1 MAKSA
6 VISSSNINSYG
17 FRVLSEGIDI
27 EQYKKNPVVLY
38 MHERAGEG
46 RLPIGRMEDVHFEGD
61 LLIGTPV
68 FDMNDEF
75 AAQVADK
82 WENGFLK
89 MLSAGLDIVE
99 TSTAP
104 EVLLP
109 GQQFATVTAS
119 RLREVS
125 VVDIGANDD
134 ALQLC
139 CALYGISGNRVELS
153 EKTIG
158 LTLEPV
164 SNNQK
169 SNNKMKQIAEKLGL
183 SPDANEEQVLL
194 AIGELQ
200 NRVEGLS
207 TELLAQNTANINNI
221 VGDAIK
227 AGRLQENQRADFVEL
242 GTTAGVELLKKAID
256 AIPAAV
262 RPSDVIK
269 AGGYQKLSDVPKGE
283 IAQIYENQRDTY
295 NRLYK
300 AEYGVEPNAE

>member
-27 EQYKKNPVVLY
+27 EQYRKNPIVLY
-38 MHERAGEG
+38 MHERAGNG

-68 FDMNDEF
+68 FDMTDEF
-75 AAQVADK
+75 AAQVAGK

-89 MLSAGLDIVE
+89 MLSAGLDIIE
-99 TSTAP
+99 TSTDP
-104 EVLLP
+104 KYLLA

-119 RLREVS
+119 KLREVS
-125 VVDIGANDD
+125 IVDIGANDD

-139 CALYGISGNRVELS
+139 CALYSNGGDRIELS
-153 EKTIG
+153 GKTIG
-158 LTLEPV
+158 LALEPII
-164 SNNQK
+164 NNQK
-169 SNNKMKQIAEKLGL
+169 THTMKIAEKLGL
-183 SPDANEEQVLL
+183 SPDATEEQIML
-194 AIGELQ
+194 AIDELQ
-200 NRVEGLS
+200 GRIEGLS

-221 VGDAIK
+221 VGEAIK

-242 GTTAGVELLKKAID
+242 GTLAGVDLLKKTID
-256 AIPAAV
+256 AIPLAV
-262 RPSDVIK
+262 RPSDIIK
-269 AGGYQKLSDVPKGE
+269 ASGYQKLSDVPKDE